1 MKLSVIMPVYNEIHT
16 IDSILAKAIAALP
29 EVTKEIVVVDDGSSD
44 GTREWLTRIIAQS
57 TPHAYITLNSE
68 QQLIAV
74 NGAELVSTAS
84 VTVPISMPVAVK
96 VILHPCN
103 QGKGAAL
110 QTGFQAATG
119 DVVVIQDADLEYD
132 PHDWSRM
139 WRLIEQGWADVVY
152 GSRFYGEPHR
162 VLYFHHFLGNKII
175 TGFINVL
182 CNTTL
187 SDIEVCYKMFRSEVL
202 KDLQITCK
210 DFGFEVEFTVK
221 VCCSPRRW
229 RIYETGVSYYGRT
242 YAEGKKVNWKDGL
255 KALWYIF
262 MFRFTKTRK
271 D

>member
-29 EVTKEIVVVDDGSSD
+29 EVTKEIVIVDDCSSD

-57 TPHAYITLNSE
+57 APHAYITLNSE
-68 QQLIAV
+68 QQLISV
-74 NGAELVSTAS
+74 NGAELVSTAG

-175 TGFINVL
+175 TGLINVL

-202 KDLQITCK
+202 EDLQLTCS

-221 VCCSPRRW
+221 VSCSQRRW
-229 RIYETGVSYYGRT
+229 RVYETGVSYYGRT

-255 KALWYIF
+255 KALWYIL
-262 MFRFTKTRK
+262 MFRFT
-271 D
+271 